1 MLKGQP
7 LKSLYLT
14 NVKIC
19 LQKDASTNTN
29 NLLKCKW
36 KVILEQTHLKYFDIN
51 AWKYCNTLVTN

>member
-51 AWKYCNTLVTN
+51 A